1 MLMYINRNNTYLIK
15 DDETRE
21 MADLGVRLF
30 DFLHEQV
37 GDYDLEE
44 VVRVTFLNGGV
55 ATDNYIELCHS
66 KNNKYTFQSFSY
78 VTKAVMDK
86 GKIHTA
92 YEVFS
97 EQDIAFVELITLIM
111 NNSKINQCKRCGK
124 LFVLK
129 NNHISSY
136 CDRLDSVVGV
146 PCSRLGSAEAYK
158 EKLTKNVILQEYQK
172 AYKRLYARVRSDRME
187 QADFNAWVQETTEIR
202 DRMAQDFEQ
211 TGDIRIVEE
220 FKQIVQN
227 KK

>member
-1 MLMYINRNNTYLIK
+1 MLMCINRNNTYLIK

-21 MADLGVRLF
+21 MTDLGVRLF

-55 ATDNYIELCHS
+55 PTDNYIELCHS
-66 KNNKYTFQSFSY
+66 ENNKYTVQSFSY

-86 GKIHTA
+86 GKIH
-92 YEVFS
+92 
-97 EQDIAFVELITLIM
+97 IAFVELITLIM

-146 PCSRLGSAEAYK
+146 PCSRLGSAEAYR

-172 AYKRLYARVRSDRME
+172 AYKRLYARVRSDKME
-187 QADFNAWVQETTEIR
+187 QADFNAWAQETTEIR